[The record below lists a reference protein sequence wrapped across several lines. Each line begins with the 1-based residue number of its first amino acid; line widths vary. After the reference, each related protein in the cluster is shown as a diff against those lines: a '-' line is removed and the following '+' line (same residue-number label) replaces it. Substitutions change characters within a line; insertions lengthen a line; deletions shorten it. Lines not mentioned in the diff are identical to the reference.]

1 MLFLSKYFDLCAEM
15 LVFALELFEEI
26 CFDPFAI
33 VGRNCVWVLV
43 GKLKTKTKPEMMY
56 LYQGKDAMDL
66 KMEGLKVDP
75 LYCSDGAFDWEKI
88 MGLISPI

>member
-1 MLFLSKYFDLCAEM
+1 MMFLYH
-15 LVFALELFEEI
+15 
-26 CFDPFAI
+26 
-33 VGRNCVWVLV
+33 
-43 GKLKTKTKPEMMY
+43 
-56 LYQGKDAMDL
+56 GKDAMDL